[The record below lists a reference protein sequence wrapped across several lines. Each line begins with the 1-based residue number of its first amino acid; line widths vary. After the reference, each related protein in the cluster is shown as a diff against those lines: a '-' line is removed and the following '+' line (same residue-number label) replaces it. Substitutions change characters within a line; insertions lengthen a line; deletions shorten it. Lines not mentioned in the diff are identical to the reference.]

1 MPVTSVRTNDEET
14 ELFKSYAKIHGI
26 SLSEAYKQALLEKI
40 EDEFDLADI
49 DEAVKR
55 FEKTPKPIRLRN
67 FEKPTIYEWE
77 EICHLLFG
85 RSFQRVRK
93 IR

>member
-55 FEKTPKPIRLRN
+55 FEENPKTHTLEELR
-67 FEKPTIYEWE
+67 KTYD
-77 EICHLLFG
+77 L
-85 RSFQRVRK
+85 
-93 IR
+93 

>member
-55 FEKTPKPIRLRN
+55 FEKNPKTHTLEELR
-67 FEKPTIYEWE
+67 KTYD
-77 EICHLLFG
+77 L
-85 RSFQRVRK
+85 
-93 IR
+93 